1 MTLVK
6 VGSRSNAGGR
16 PIFCE
21 TGMKEST
28 GWTGN
33 EPVDGLNESDFA
45 SRQCFKFNR
54 GRTEL
59 LQDTRGLLLCQNEE
73 EMNKTKQTNRYGVQ
87 SDVAKIP
94 DDHRYIILLLKR
106 AVFDQTLCLP
116 DRKLKK
122 EFVEGDVFNEFLRCR
137 AIGQVPP
144 SISRLVT
151 QDPPVYVDY
160 IV

>member
-1 MTLVK
+1 MTLEK

-33 EPVDGLNESDFA
+33 GPVDGLNESDFA
-45 SRQCFKFNR
+45 SRQCFKFKR

-87 SDVAKIP
+87 RDVAKVP
-94 DDHRYIILLLKR
+94 DDHRYIILLFKR
-106 AVFDQTLCLP
+106 AVFDETLCLP

-122 EFVEGDVFNEFLRCR
+122 EFVEGDIFNEFLRCR

-151 QDPPVYVDY
+151 QDPPVYVAY

>member
-1 MTLVK
+1 MND
-6 VGSRSNAGGR
+6 SMGR
-16 PIFCE
+16 
-21 TGMKEST
+21 TGD
-28 GWTGN
+28 G
-33 EPVDGLNESDFA
+33 PVDCFNESDFV
-45 SRQCFKFNR
+45 SRQCFKFKR

-87 SDVAKIP
+87 RDVAKVP
-94 DDHRYIILLLKR
+94 DDHRYIILLFKR
-106 AVFDQTLCLP
+106 AVFDETLCLP

-122 EFVEGDVFNEFLRCR
+122 EFVEGDIFNEFLRCR

>member
-33 EPVDGLNESDFA
+33 GPVDGLNESDFA
-45 SRQCFKFNR
+45 SRQCFKFKR

-87 SDVAKIP
+87 RDVAKVP
-94 DDHRYIILLLKR
+94 DDHRYIILLFKR
-106 AVFDQTLCLP
+106 AVFDETLCLP

-122 EFVEGDVFNEFLRCR
+122 EFVEGDIFNEFLRCR